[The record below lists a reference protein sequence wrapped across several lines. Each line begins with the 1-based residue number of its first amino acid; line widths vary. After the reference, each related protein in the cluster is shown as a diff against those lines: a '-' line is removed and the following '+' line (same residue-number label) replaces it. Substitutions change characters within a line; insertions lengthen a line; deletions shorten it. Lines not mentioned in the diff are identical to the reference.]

1 MPTLGPMELAIILVI
16 VVLIFGAGKLPEL
29 GSSLG
34 KTFKDFRSATK
45 EVDEL
50 KQSISL
56 DSLATPPPA
65 AKRAAPRQPRWRL
78 RRARPPH
85 RKARSSTR
93 RALPLRSTSPARP
106 ARTSPRRA
114 KSAVKPEREKEAGL

>member
-34 KTFKDFRSATK
+34 KTFKDFKNATK

-56 DSLATPPPA
+56 EPA
-65 AKRAAPRQPRWRL
+65 PSRPVKRAAQP
-78 RRARPPH
+78 ASVVSPTP
-85 RKARSSTR
+85 
-93 RALPLRSTSPARP
+93 STSEADKPASSAAQASTASAP
-106 ARTSPRRA
+106 SPE
-114 KSAVKPEREKEAGL
+114 KPEQS